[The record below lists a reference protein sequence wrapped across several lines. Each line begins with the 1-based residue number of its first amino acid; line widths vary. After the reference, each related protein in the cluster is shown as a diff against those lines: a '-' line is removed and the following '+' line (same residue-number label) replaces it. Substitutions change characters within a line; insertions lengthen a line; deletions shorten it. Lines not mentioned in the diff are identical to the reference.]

1 MPSRCG
7 SKHNLLTSTESD
19 GLDRTHHAARFGMLM
34 VKEAVGES
42 AWCVAWMWSR
52 MSDQFTDPRGYQCYW
67 KRIARH
73 IGLSE
78 AGKQLGIRASQ
89 LSAFERGKP
98 HQLSEEQ
105 IQAYCAFLEAAAVS
119 PSEGDEAPAEQPA
132 AAEP

>member
-1 MPSRCG
+1 
-7 SKHNLLTSTESD
+7 
-19 GLDRTHHAARFGMLM
+19 MLM
-34 VKEAVGES
+34 VKEAAGES
-42 AWCVAWMWSR
+42 VQCVAWMWSG

-98 HQLSEEQ
+98 HQLTEEQ
-105 IQAYCAFLEAAAVS
+105 IQAYCAFLEAAEAS
-119 PSEGDEAPAEQPA
+119 PSEGDKAPAEQPA